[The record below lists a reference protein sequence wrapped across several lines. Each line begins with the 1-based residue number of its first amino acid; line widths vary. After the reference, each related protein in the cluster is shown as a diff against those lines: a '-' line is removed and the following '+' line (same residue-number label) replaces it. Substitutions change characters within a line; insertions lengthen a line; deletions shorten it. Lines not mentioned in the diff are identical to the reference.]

1 MSFKLPNI
9 ISQCITCFFLFLFSF
24 FLFLFNYY
32 YYFYYFIR
40 APCVVVNYI
49 WPKWIVLDHTNT
61 IDYILCTT
69 SFPSHSWTQKK
80 KKIKKKKKKIWRMGH
95 STDSEMSWLC
105 FSLFS
110 LFSSCVPW
118 RSWMLYKLLILWYK
132 LTLSRI

>member
-80 KKIKKKKKKIWRMGH
+80 KKLKKKKKRFGEWDTQRILRCLDFVFH
-95 STDSEMSWLC
+95 YFL
-105 FSLFS
+105 
-110 LFSSCVPW
+110 SSHHVCHEDPECYI
-118 RSWMLYKLLILWYK
+118 SY
-132 LTLSRI
+132 